1 MQIALKKNE
10 ISIKIS
16 IKINISITYFIFIF
30 ISQAYTSPF
39 LLQQTASSHLHKL
52 VNEKGSYYCIYY
64 YYNVDF

>member
-30 ISQAYTSPF
+30 ISQAYMSPF

-52 VNEKGSYYCIYY
+52 S
-64 YYNVDF
+64 